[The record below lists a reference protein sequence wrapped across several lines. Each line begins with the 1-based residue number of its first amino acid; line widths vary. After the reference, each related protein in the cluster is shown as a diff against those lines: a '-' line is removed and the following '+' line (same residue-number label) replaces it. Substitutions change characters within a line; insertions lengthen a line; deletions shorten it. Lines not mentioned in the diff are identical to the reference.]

1 MAEAEVGDDVWGD
14 DPTVTELE
22 REVAELLGKEAAVY
36 VPSGAM
42 GNLVSVR
49 SQTQPGDEILV
60 HELAHIVVHEQGGAA
75 VLAGVQ
81 TRTVA
86 GDRGVL
92 DTGVLRGLLRDPDD
106 VHTARQSLVC
116 VENTVGELGGL
127 VYPDERL
134 SELAAFVHGQGWRLH
149 VDGARLWNASVASG
163 RPPAELVRDV
173 DSISVC
179 FSKGLGA
186 PVGSA
191 VVSDADTIARARRNR
206 KLFGGG
212 MRQAGIIAAGALHAV
227 RHHRERLADDHANAK
242 RLADGLAGGRRLQ
255 TDPAAVQTN
264 IVLART
270 GEGESAAALVREF
283 TEAGVWCAALSETT
297 VRFVTHLDVSEDD
310 VDRAVERLAPL
321 LQ

>member
-14 DPTVTELE
+14 DPTVIELE

-42 GNLVSVR
+42 GNLVWVR
-49 SQTQPGDEILV
+49 SQTRPGDEIMV

-86 GDRGVL
+86 GERGVL
-92 DTGVLRGLLRDPDD
+92 DPVVLRTLLRDPDD

-149 VDGARLWNASVASG
+149 VDGARLWNAAVATG

-191 VVSDADTIARARRNR
+191 VVVGCRHDRRS
-206 KLFGGG
+206 
-212 MRQAGIIAAGALHAV
+212 
-227 RHHRERLADDHANAK
+227 
-242 RLADGLAGGRRLQ
+242 
-255 TDPAAVQTN
+255 PAATGSCSAVGCGRPGSSPPAPCTHFTIIGSGWPTTTQTPGGWPRGWPGTGACGPNLTAVETN

-270 GEGESAAALVREF
+270 GEGESAPALVAEF
-283 TEAGVWCAALSETT
+283 ADAGVWCASLSDSV
-297 VRFVTHLDVSEDD
+297 VRVRHPSRRFAG
-310 VDRAVERLAPL
+310 RRGPRG
-321 LQ
+321 